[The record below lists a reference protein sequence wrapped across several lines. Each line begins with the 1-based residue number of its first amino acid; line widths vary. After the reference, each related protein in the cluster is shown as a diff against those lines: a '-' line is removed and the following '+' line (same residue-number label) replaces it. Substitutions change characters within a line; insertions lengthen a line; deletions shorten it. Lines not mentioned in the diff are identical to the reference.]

1 LPFIQ
6 LLPGNEGSVKSK
18 IAADGKFSIKYG
30 NGGILQKIFV
40 DNPEMW
46 TYADFE
52 SNPKQESLF

>member
-1 LPFIQ
+1 M
-6 LLPGNEGSVKSK
+6 KSK